1 MSVTDKVSVTN
12 CQHATTEWLGF
23 KNGTA
28 FLRCL
33 TCRSVIV
40 TQGGMSL
47 AVPPAQTA
55 GLSKTIHSSR

>member
-1 MSVTDKVSVTN
+1 MARYQTLMADKVNVIN
-12 CQHATTEWLGF
+12 CEHATTEWLGS

-33 TCRSVIV
+33 SCRSVIV
-40 TQGGMSL
+40 TQGRMSL

-55 GLSKTIHSSR
+55 RLS